1 MLDVPYWLTEDFCR
15 EHGRKGAAQ
24 LGREFPEE
32 VFSRLVGRR
41 CEAMP
46 VHDVTP
52 RSMLYLAGPYTHPD
66 PVENTHRAILVA
78 TIIYEQ
84 TTWVPLLPH
93 ITLLWHMVTPRPP
106 EFWYELD
113 LHQLAHCDAI
123 VRLPGASTG
132 ADREME
138 AAAGLGL
145 EIVDFASLPLA
156 AQDAWL

>member
-1 MLDVPYWLTEDFCR
+1 
-15 EHGRKGAAQ
+15 
-24 LGREFPEE
+24 
-32 VFSRLVGRR
+32 
-41 CEAMP
+41 MP